1 MAAHAPVLST
11 PDDSERLRRRAI
23 IAGANALLETEGL
36 DGLTIRAV
44 LKQTGLAR
52 RAFYESFAGKDDL
65 VVAVFAETLKEAA
78 AYFGAQMAE
87 LPDAFARI
95 RAIVFGLVLGSHSHW
110 GGVGQRRVTAMVR
123 EHIRLAETRP
133 AELES
138 ALSPLLAVIADV
150 IATGIRAGQLRE
162 GDAALRAT
170 LIYNLVAST
179 VHIELL
185 MEESGE
191 PASDRRQRL
200 ADEIWEFCRRAI
212 AA

>member
-133 AELES
+133 TELES

-150 IATGIRAGQLRE
+150 IGAGIQAGQLRE
-162 GDAALRAT
+162 GDPALRAT

-179 VHIELL
+179 IHIELL

>member
-1 MAAHAPVLST
+1 MATRAFAPAAS
-11 PDDSERLRRRAI
+11 DDAERLRRQAI

-78 AYFGAQMAE
+78 AYFGAQMAG

-95 RAIVFGLVLGSHSHW
+95 RAIVFGLVLGSRSPW
-110 GGVGQRRVTAMVR
+110 GGVGQRRITAMVR

-133 AELES
+133 TELES

-150 IATGIRAGQLRE
+150 IGAGIQAGQLRE
-162 GDAALRAT
+162 GDPALRAT

-179 VHIELL
+179 IHIELL